1 MSEKPQR
8 SFFVGNRLRVLLA
21 LTFIVGIFALVGF
34 VTSPRA
40 TANATT
46 SKNENAQYEISFME
60 YLIDHHYSGI
70 LIDQQCVQKA
80 THGKLIEMC
89 KQGITSQQMQI
100 KQMQSWLSQWYGI
113 HYTPQLDAQ
122 GQAFVDAISALP
134 SGRTFE
140 IEFMSNLITH
150 HLSAV
155 IPSQTCQ
162 SKASHD
168 QLRDLCSK
176 VVSMQSM
183 EITMLKDYLCDWY
196 ALCEK

>member
-1 MSEKPQR
+1 MSQKFQR
-8 SFFVGNRLRVLLA
+8 SLFASKGLRVLLA
-21 LTFIVGIFALVGF
+21 LTFVVGIFALVGF
-34 VTSPRA
+34 VTSPQA
-40 TANATT
+40 TANAAT

-80 THGKLIEMC
+80 THGQLIEMC
-89 KQGITSQQMQI
+89 KQGISSQQMQI
-100 KQMQSWLSQWYGI
+100 QQMQSWLNQWYGVR
-113 HYTPQLDAQ
+113 YTPELDAQ

-134 SGRTFE
+134 GGRTFE
-140 IEFMSNLITH
+140 VEFMTNLITH
-150 HLSAV
+150 HLSAI

-168 QLRDLCSK
+168 QLRELCDK

-183 EITMLKDYLCDWY
+183 EIGMLKNHLCSWY
-196 ALCEK
+196 DLCEK